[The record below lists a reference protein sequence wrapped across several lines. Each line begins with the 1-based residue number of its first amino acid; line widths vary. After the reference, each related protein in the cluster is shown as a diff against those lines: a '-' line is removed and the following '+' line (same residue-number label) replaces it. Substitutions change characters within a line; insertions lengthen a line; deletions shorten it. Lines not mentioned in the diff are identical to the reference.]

1 MRHRTALITA
11 GSIAAV
17 VLAGAVAIGANLGI
31 LTVAD
36 SSPIGKLSASA
47 PAQANAGK
55 VVEVYTGQVSQKYII
70 RKAGTVEVAASG
82 GAVRVVSV
90 HAARRWKWALTQTA
104 NGKLMIT
111 FRFKSTTYQFS
122 AIAGRGGT
130 ILARVV
136 QPVTKVVTAPA
147 AAQPAPAAASVV
159 SWSAS
164 PAASSAAPATASVRP
179 AAATPRASASGD
191 GSDHHSGGGQDD

>member
-55 VVEVYTGQVSQKYII
+55 VVEVYTGQVPQKYII

-90 HAARRWKWALTQTA
+90 HAARRWKWALTQTS

-147 AAQPAPAAASVV
+147 AAQPAPPAASVV

-164 PAASSAAPATASVRP
+164 PAASTAAPPAPVRQ
-179 AAATPRASASGD
+179 AVVTPRASASGD